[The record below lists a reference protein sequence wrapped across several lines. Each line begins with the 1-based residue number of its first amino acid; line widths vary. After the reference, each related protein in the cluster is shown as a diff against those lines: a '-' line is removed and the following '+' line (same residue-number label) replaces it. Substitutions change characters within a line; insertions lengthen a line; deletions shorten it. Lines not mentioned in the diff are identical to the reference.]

1 MKNGVSYFV
10 VLLLALVGI
19 TTSANAGALPQDND
33 STVVERFSI
42 YYKCDSVNV
51 NQTYLDNPEQLK
63 RIINYVRNSPRIDS
77 IVINAY
83 ASPEGRY
90 SYNKN
95 LSIRR
100 AETAERL
107 LLSYQQDTT
116 RLNPSKIIIHPRGE
130 NFLGG

>member
-19 TTSANAGALPQDND
+19 TTSANAGALSQDND
-33 STVVERFSI
+33 STLVERFSI

-90 SYNKN
+90 NYNKN

-130 NFLGG
+130 NWGG